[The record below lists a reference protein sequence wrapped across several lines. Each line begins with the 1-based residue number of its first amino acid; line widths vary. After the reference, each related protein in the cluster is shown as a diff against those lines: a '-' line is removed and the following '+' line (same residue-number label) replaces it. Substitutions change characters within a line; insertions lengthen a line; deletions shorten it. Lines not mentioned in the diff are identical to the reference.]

1 MPQHPPLWG
10 APPTSPWGKAY
21 CRVRRCG
28 RGFPSQGTARS
39 SSSSQLVPPGG
50 VGLAE
55 GHAPRPT
62 VAPPTHGACG
72 GLSHGSATPT
82 CRCTTSSSRTWTSAC
97 RASPSSPPAPSAPAR
112 SSPSTTTCT
121 VLPPPRPTAPPSP
134 TAPRPCPHVGCW
146 ALWGDDRRRGT
157 GERLRPS
164 MGWGGGEGGGVGN
177 TPPLTPRSPASPVD
191 PVDAESTRMDSN
203 FGLAGGGLGG
213 SPRARGRIECKCGA
227 AACRKYLF

>member
-1 MPQHPPLWG
+1 MPRDTPPPHRSPPHPR
-10 APPTSPWGKAY
+10 
-21 CRVRRCG
+21 CVRGSVPRQCDPNLQVYNVFIENLDERLPRIALFATRPIRAG
-28 RGFPSQGTARS
+28 EELTFDYNMHGTAPT
-39 SSSSQLVPPGG
+39 PP
-50 VGLAE
+50 
-55 GHAPRPT
+55 
-62 VAPPTHGACG
+62 HG
-72 GLSHGSATPT
+72 
-82 CRCTTSSSRTWTSAC
+82 
-97 RASPSSPPAPSAPAR
+97 
-112 SSPSTTTCT
+112 
-121 VLPPPRPTAPPSP
+121 PPSP